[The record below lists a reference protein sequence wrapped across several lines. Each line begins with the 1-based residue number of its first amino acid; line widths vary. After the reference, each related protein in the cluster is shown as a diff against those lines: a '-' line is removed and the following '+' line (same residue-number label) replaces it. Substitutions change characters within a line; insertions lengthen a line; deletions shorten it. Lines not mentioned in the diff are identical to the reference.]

1 VTTTIGK
8 EENIAAVTT
17 VAPVVLE
24 SAAQQ
29 FAEASDSFLRE
40 AAV

>member
-1 VTTTIGK
+1 LGK
-8 EENIAAVTT
+8 EKNIAAVTT
-17 VAPVVLE
+17 VAPAVPK

-29 FAEASDSFLRE
+29 FAEETCYFLRA